1 MKSLIKTECGIK
13 KYEQLRKETSPIKR
27 LRFFWFVFFA
37 ALRDLTKKEK
47 YLAYF
52 LFLIKGK
59 RKRTIKIETGMK
71 NSGCEIT
78 DKSGV
83 PPLKEESIEEPI

>member
-37 ALRDLTKKEK
+37 ALRDLPKK
-47 YLAYF
+47 
-52 LFLIKGK
+52 
-59 RKRTIKIETGMK
+59 RST
-71 NSGCEIT
+71 
-78 DKSGV
+78 
-83 PPLKEESIEEPI
+83 